1 MKLSSKNVE
10 KKLELFKGVSSL
22 RWKPVIKS
30 VGAADF
36 SRRLSLTVVAV
47 AAASTYE
54 RACAALPRPLRAS
67 I

>member
-1 MKLSSKNVE
+1 ME

-22 RWKPVIKS
+22 RWKPLIKS
-30 VGAADF
+30 EGAADF
-36 SRRLSLTVVAV
+36 SRRLSLIEVAV

-54 RACAALPRPLRAS
+54 HGRASLPRPLRAS